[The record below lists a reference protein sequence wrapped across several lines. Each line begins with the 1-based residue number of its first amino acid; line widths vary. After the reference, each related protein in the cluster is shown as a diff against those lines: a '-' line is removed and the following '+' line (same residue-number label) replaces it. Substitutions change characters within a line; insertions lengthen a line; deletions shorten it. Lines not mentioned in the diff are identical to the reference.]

1 VKITHFYLCFDFTA
15 ARNRM
20 PPMRFQ
26 SGSLCCLAALALLP
40 PSPALA
46 QETLRDV
53 HPSRDPSRTAIQVY
67 AGDRSPYRIPEDFTG
82 KFAEHLYYNVLNGM
96 DAQILRNPTFA
107 EFPFSAGHMNPDG
120 IVEFETDQNTI
131 ARRVREL
138 ATSWG
143 WPQSSLD
150 ALVTART
157 DGLAC
162 FWSRLGS
169 RHDVVVSPDTAPYG
183 SRAQR
188 VQVARPGEGVLQWT
202 YLPLQ
207 RARRYT
213 YEFFGRS
220 PDVNSLTISLIAP
233 GETRPCATNQITGV
247 STHWRKFAGT
257 LQVPDGLPSAAACE
271 LALSCDTPGQVV
283 IGHLFLYPADAIHGA
298 DPDIIRLLR
307 ASRLPL
313 LRWPGGNF
321 VSGYH
326 WQDGVGPVERRPTR
340 PNYAWG
346 QVEPNLFGTDEYIEF
361 CRAVGCEPMICVNA
375 GSGTP
380 DEAARWVQYC
390 NGPVT
395 SPMGAMRAAN
405 GHPQPYH
412 VRRWEVGNELWG
424 RWQFYWTTARG
435 YVDRYKQ
442 FSAAML
448 QADPSIELLACG
460 APVFWGK
467 QWNDTLIAGLGDSLH
482 TITDHPLIGGDVS
495 SRTDPLAVYRDFMA
509 VPEVLEAKWSALRD
523 AMLGGGVKDPH
534 LAVTELQMFAHI
546 AGGRNSRTT
555 ARLSDTNLVRPDTLA
570 EGLYD
575 VLIYHAAARLA
586 PFVELVTHS
595 AVVNHGGGL
604 RKEHERVYANPCY
617 YAQAAFAAFA
627 GATPVRTVLE
637 TAIEHAPR
645 VLPQLRDVTPEA
657 SYGAVDA
664 LAAIARDGSLLLSIV
679 DRGPSRPIHL
689 SIALDDFSAGTSA
702 QLQTLH
708 ADVPWATNSL
718 EHPDAVVPVDSGVPV
733 RNGKIEFDLRPYS
746 VLCLRVPHRV
756 SRAPR

>member
-1 VKITHFYLCFDFTA
+1 
-15 ARNRM
+15 
-20 PPMRFQ
+20 MRFQ
-26 SGSLCCLAALALLP
+26 SRSWCCLAALALLP
-40 PSPALA
+40 FSSALG
-46 QETLRDV
+46 QEILRDI
-53 HPSRDPSRTAIQVY
+53 HPSRDASRASIRVY
-67 AGDRSPYRIPEDFTG
+67 AGDRSPYRIPADFTG
-82 KFAEHLYYNVLNGM
+82 KFAEHLYYNIVNGM

-107 EFPFSAGHMNPDG
+107 EFPFSTGRMNPDG
-120 IVEFETDQNTI
+120 IVEFETGHDAI

-143 WPQSSLD
+143 WPKSSLD
-150 ALVTART
+150 GLVAARA

-169 RHDVVVSPDTAPYG
+169 RHDVVVSPDAAAYG
-183 SRAQR
+183 GRAQR
-188 VQVARPGEGVLQWT
+188 VQVARAGEGIVQWT
-202 YLPLQ
+202 YLPLHRVRQ
-207 RARRYT
+207 YN

-220 PDVNSLTISLIAP
+220 PDLNALTISLTAP
-233 GETRPCATNQITGV
+233 GETSPCAASKITGL
-247 STHWRKFAGT
+247 SPHWRKLAGT
-257 LQVPDGLPSAAACE
+257 LQVPDGLPTAEAYE
-271 LALSCDTPGQVV
+271 LTLSCGAPGQFV

-326 WQDGVGPVERRPTR
+326 WEDGVGPVERRPTR

-380 DEAARWVQYC
+380 AEAARWVQYC

-395 SPMGAMRAAN
+395 SPMGALRAAN
-405 GHPQPYH
+405 GHPEPYH

-448 QADPSIELLACG
+448 KADSSVELLACG
-460 APVFWGK
+460 APVFWGR
-467 QWNDTLIAGLGDSLH
+467 QWNDTLIAGLGASLQ
-482 TITDHPLIGGDVS
+482 TITDHPLIGGDVFS
-495 SRTDPLAVYRDFMA
+495 DTDPLDVYRDFMA
-509 VPEVLEAKWSALRD
+509 VPEVLESKWSALRD
-523 AMLGGGVKDPH
+523 SMLRAGIENPH

-546 AGGRNSRTT
+546 AGGRHSSTT
-555 ARLSDTNLVRPDTLA
+555 ARLTYRNLVQPATLA

-575 VLIYHAAARLA
+575 VLIYHAAARLT

-627 GATPVRTVLE
+627 GATPVRTVLQ
-637 TAIEHAPR
+637 TAIEYAPG
-645 VLPQLRDVTPEA
+645 VLPQLRDVTRHA
-657 SYGAVDA
+657 SYSAVDA
-664 LAAIARDGSLLLSIV
+664 LAAIAKDGSLLLSIV

-689 SIALDDFSAGTSA
+689 SIALDGFSADNAA
-702 QLQTLH
+702 QLRTLH
-708 ADVPWATNSL
+708 ADVPWAANSL
-718 EHPDAVVPVDSGVPV
+718 QHPDAVVPVDSIVPV

-746 VLCLRVPHRV
+746 VLCLRVPHSPSGKAR
-756 SRAPR
+756 